1 MYIEGITS
9 YDNERHH
16 FNIAE
21 KAYFVENGSL
31 IQIAPRH
38 RQFAHKK
45 PLPKFLTLFAGPL
58 FNFILALILFIALAY
73 FQGTPTTS
81 VGQLVIT
88 IRSTSRIKIRR

>member
-1 MYIEGITS
+1 MICTLKVLLHMIMS
-9 YDNERHH
+9 DIILI
-16 FNIAE
+16 FFE

-81 VGQLVIT
+81 VGQLGDHY
-88 IRSTSRIKIRR
+88 RLNKQD